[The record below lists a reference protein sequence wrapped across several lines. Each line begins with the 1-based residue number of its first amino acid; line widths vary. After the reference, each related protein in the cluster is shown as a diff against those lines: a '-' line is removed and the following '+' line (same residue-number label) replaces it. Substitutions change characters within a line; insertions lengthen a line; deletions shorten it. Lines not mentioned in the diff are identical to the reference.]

1 MDWRVPLA
9 DLNYGVEEEEAVLK
23 VLRSK
28 WLTMGAVT
36 QEFETQF
43 AESVGSKYAF
53 AVTNATEALHLACL
67 A

>member
-9 DLNYGVEEEEAVLK
+9 DLDYGVEEENAVLG

-36 QEFETQF
+36 QQFEQEFAQ
-43 AESVGSKYAF
+43 ASGA
-53 AVTNATEALHLACL
+53 AIADH
-67 A
+67 